1 MALFKEV
8 LLKVY
13 LFKIFVQVA
22 YSLLN
27 NKPVDWSTVTQ
38 STGKV
43 FQRLCMFSVSLCLFV
58 LEIFF
63 FQEVRRN
70 VKYGGSQR
78 TRLTAHVLVGR
89 VYSF

>member
-1 MALFKEV
+1 MALFNEV

-27 NKPVDWSTVTQ
+27 SKPVDWSTVTQ

-63 FQEVRRN
+63 SR
-70 VKYGGSQR
+70 KLGGMSSMEAAREHDLQHMF
-78 TRLTAHVLVGR
+78 L
-89 VYSF
+89 

>member
-63 FQEVRRN
+63 FSR
-70 VKYGGSQR
+70 KLGGMSSMEAAREHDLQHMF
-78 TRLTAHVLVGR
+78 L
-89 VYSF
+89 